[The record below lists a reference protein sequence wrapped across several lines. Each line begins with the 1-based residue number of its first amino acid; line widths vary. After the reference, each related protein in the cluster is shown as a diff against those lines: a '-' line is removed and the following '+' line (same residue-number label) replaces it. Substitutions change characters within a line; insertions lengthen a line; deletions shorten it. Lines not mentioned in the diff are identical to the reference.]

1 MRSLNAT
8 VLGPLA
14 SGMVAAGLACRQA
27 ARAPARSPDAGAMVT
42 VYVAPGIA
50 DRVMGRLQ
58 LVAARHQWALSV
70 RTDSADRRQCG
81 PLGRQHSAGLRS
93 RRPGAA
99 DGGCRAA
106 LMPTV
111 RRDRPALLAE
121 SHAIP

>member
-8 VLGPLA
+8 VLGSLA

-27 ARAPARSPDAGAMVT
+27 ARAPARPPDAGAMVT

-70 RTDSADRRQCG
+70 RTDSAAVGEAD
-81 PLGRQHSAGLRS
+81 LWIVDSAGRWVG
-93 RRPGAA
+93 RIRPGSPLAA
-99 DGGCRAA
+99 QAQQMADAVLR
-106 LMPTV
+106 
-111 RRDRPALLAE
+111 
-121 SHAIP
+121 